1 MSNPNNF
8 KPFELNKEAEN
19 IKLTSS
25 GFKREGGLRSNPGE
39 ADTAKYVC
47 KITDAVINFAGDNS
61 KFAKDDKKKLINTLF
76 LVLPKEQSDNL
87 QSIIDETGREN
98 LPYKERDGEIEFKV
112 KLNPK
117 TKFVDKNKKPIKID
131 LKKFP
136 CEELREYVGATI
148 DLVVTGESKEFESEE
163 GEKFSYTTLTAIQIK
178 VKDMNSIFDCDCD
191 FL

>member
-1 MSNPNNF
+1 MSNPGNF
-8 KPFELNKEAEN
+8 KPFELNKKVELP
-19 IKLTSS
+19 KLTSS
-25 GFKREGGLRSNPGE
+25 GFKREG
-39 ADTAKYVC
+39 DTARYVC

-61 KFAKDDKKKLINTLF
+61 KFSNDDKKKLTNTLF
-76 LVLPKEQSDNL
+76 LVLPKEQSENL
-87 QSIIDETGREN
+87 QRIIDETGREN

-117 TKFVDKNKKPIKID
+117 TKFVDKNKKPIRINLQKV
-131 LKKFP
+131 P

-163 GEKFSYTTLTAIQIK
+163 GKFSYVTLTAVQIK
-178 VKDMNSIFDCDCD
+178 IKDMNSVFDCECD